1 MQDNN
6 LVGILIWV
14 VGIIVSLAV
23 GSGMIDETLII
34 PMIPSIITIISG
46 WVVVV
51 GAIISV
57 ILAVFNK

>member
-23 GSGMIDETLII
+23 GSGMIDETLMV